1 MVERLLL
8 DRVHAEAARASIG
21 IKLYAVAVAPTH
33 EAQPALALVQAA
45 AARTHVTL
53 HSTVVEPAPV
63 ARRSGRKVG
72 IHTIGAGVTPAGYWP
87 TLARGRSRES
97 CAPMEL

>member
-8 DRVHAEAARASIG
+8 DGVHAEAARASIG

-33 EAQPALALVQAA
+33 ETQPTLALVQPAV
-45 AARTHVTL
+45 ARAHVAL
-53 HSTVVEPAPV
+53 HATVLEPPPV

-72 IHTIGAGVTPAGYWP
+72 IHTIGAGETRA
-87 TLARGRSRES
+87 
-97 CAPMEL
+97 